1 MHESSQSFGTGFL
14 SDAALTRARALFPHT
29 QEGKIYL
36 NHAATAPLSVRVV
49 ESIEAH
55 LRERSIGKIET
66 YLAHDAE
73 KIEKCRA
80 RIAAL
85 INAESPDRIAFTM
98 NTSDALNIVA
108 SGLEWKTGDRILL
121 HESEFPANVY
131 PYMHLKRHGVELD
144 MISEASGNPTP
155 QLIADSLTPRTKLV
169 ALSAVQFLTG
179 YRADLAAIGDICRSK
194 NIIFVVDAIQSVGAM
209 KMNVQQLKL
218 DAVAAGGQKWQMG
231 PQGTAWLYLTED
243 LQSRIHQS
251 SLGWLAVADPW
262 EFFDYGQPLAPTA
275 RRYEGGTKNI
285 PGIWGLDAAIATLL
299 EFGANDIERHI
310 LSLTQLLTSGL
321 QTLRG
326 ARVVSPALEC
336 ERAGIVTI
344 QLDSRIDAKDVFKR
358 LLARDITIAIR
369 DGKLRYAPHF
379 YNSPT
384 EIAIA
389 VAATREAIRA

>member
-85 INAESPDRIAFTM
+85 INAESPDRIALTM

-155 QLIADSLTPRTKLV
+155 QRIADSLTPRTKLV